1 MKKILTLTTIF
12 VLLVGN
18 AWAQKKEE
26 LVAAINA
33 LSAREVVLT
42 SKIDSLSKTC
52 VANKL
57 IIEQMESVIE
67 MYKAQAETSEKLLSS
82 VEKILATFEKSAA
95 MDLNFK
101 GTLANGLIAARQGA
115 LYGYVDKDCKWIVEP
130 KYEDAWNFLNGSAIV
145 RRDDKWGLIDTTGK
159 ECIPCEYAEI
169 SHYNADLYIVKV
181 GSLLGLCKSDGT
193 IVQPIKFTEINTIT
207 KTPRAKVCCD
217 GLFGYLDAEGSLVI
231 PTIYK
236 DALSFDTNGTAI
248 VTTKSGDHIKIDL
261 NGNPQ

>member
-101 GTLANGLIAARQGA
+101 GTLANGLHYFQSRI
-115 LYGYVDKDCKWIVEP
+115 W
-130 KYEDAWNFLNGSAIV
+130 
-145 RRDDKWGLIDTTGK
+145 RR
-159 ECIPCEYAEI
+159 
-169 SHYNADLYIVKV
+169 
-181 GSLLGLCKSDGT
+181 
-193 IVQPIKFTEINTIT
+193 
-207 KTPRAKVCCD
+207 
-217 GLFGYLDAEGSLVI
+217 
-231 PTIYK
+231 
-236 DALSFDTNGTAI
+236 
-248 VTTKSGDHIKIDL
+248 
-261 NGNPQ
+261 

>member
-12 VLLVGN
+12 ALLVGN

-181 GSLLGLCKSDGT
+181 GNLLGLCKSDGT
-193 IVQPIKFTEINTIT
+193 IVQPIKFTEIHAIT
-207 KTPRAKVCCD
+207 KTPRAMVCCD

-236 DALSFDTNGTAI
+236 GAMRFGTNGTAG
-248 VTTKSGDHIKIDL
+248 VTTKSGDHITIDI